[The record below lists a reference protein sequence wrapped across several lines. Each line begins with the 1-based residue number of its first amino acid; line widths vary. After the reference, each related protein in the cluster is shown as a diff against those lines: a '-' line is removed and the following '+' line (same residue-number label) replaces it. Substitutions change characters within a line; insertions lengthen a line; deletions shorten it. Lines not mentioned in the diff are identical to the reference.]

1 MCLAVPGKIIEI
13 YEKDTLKMG
22 KMDFG
27 GVTREACLEYVP
39 EAQVG
44 QYAIMH
50 AGFALNILDEE
61 EAQQTLKL
69 FREMGE
75 MSELEDNEMYS
86 EGE

>member
-13 YEKDTLKMG
+13 YEKDMLKMG

-27 GVTREACLEYVP
+27 GVVREACLEYVP

-50 AGFALNILDEE
+50 AGFALNLLNEE
-61 EAQQTLKL
+61 EALKTLSL
-69 FREMGE
+69 FEE
-75 MSELEDNEMYS
+75 INNLADLEEEKSVTDEP
-86 EGE
+86 